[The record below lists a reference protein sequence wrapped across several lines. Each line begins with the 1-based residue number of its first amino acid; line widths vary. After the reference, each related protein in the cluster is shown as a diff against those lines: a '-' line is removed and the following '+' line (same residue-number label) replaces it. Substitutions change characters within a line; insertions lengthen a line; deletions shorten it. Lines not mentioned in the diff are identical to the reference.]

1 MTENNRNLLIP
12 VFSDFHAPFMRASL
26 KGAGCD
32 FVSLASG
39 AYDRTAALG
48 LAHVNNDACFSTII
62 TAGRTIM
69 AMEGERLSVDGGHL
83 GVCALPCLCP
93 DCRSR
98 DAPWFTHRALEGEAL
113 GGVRVLD
120 LLDLD
125 EDFCDDVCA
134 DLPERLACGLVVGDI
149 ILQLENYLV
158 PLICKGGSSSGKASS
173 ELARCRAEAI
183 YAAELGEKDAVRR
196 VAEQVDACA
205 RRHLDEVSCLPEIS
219 VVGSYPAIFDRGI
232 NDGLIAKIRD
242 EGCRAVVPF
251 ASQLLATI
259 CRGRGVWPRFAG
271 AIEEML
277 AFLQGDYYAP
287 IPTNEEHS
295 DIQDQVLPADV
306 ATGSSIL
313 VPGYIGLFAR
323 RGVLDIAYAGT
334 FACMS
339 GHVGGSGVLR
349 AIKKRYP
356 ELSVAPLEYDA
367 GTSSVNQLNRL
378 KLLASVAR
386 ERRAI
391 R

>member
-32 FVSLASG
+32 SVLLASG
-39 AYDRTAALG
+39 AYGRTAALG
-48 LAHVNNDACFSTII
+48 LAQVNNDACFATII
-62 TAGRTIM
+62 TAGRAIM
-69 AMEGERLSVDGGHL
+69 AMEEEKSSVDGGSSKI
-83 GVCALPCLCP
+83 CALPCLCP
-93 DCRSR
+93 GCRSK
-98 DAPWFTHRALEGEAL
+98 DAPWFIQRALEGEAL
-113 GGVRVLD
+113 DGARVLN

-125 EDFCDDVCA
+125 EGFCDDVCA
-134 DLPERLACGLVVGDI
+134 DLPECLACGLVVGDI
-149 ILQLENYLV
+149 VLQLENYLA
-158 PLICKGGSSSGKASS
+158 PLISKGGLSSEKASS
-173 ELARCRAEAI
+173 ELARCRTEAI
-183 YAAELGEKDAVRR
+183 FAAESGEKEAVWR
-196 VAEQVDACA
+196 AAKQADACA
-205 RRHLDEVSCLPEIS
+205 RRYLDEVSDFPVIG
-219 VVGSYPAIFDRGI
+219 VVGSYPAIFDSGI

-242 EGCRAVVPF
+242 EGCRAMVPF

-259 CRGRGVWPRFAG
+259 CRGSGVWPRFAG
-271 AIEEML
+271 AIKEML
-277 AFLQGDYYAP
+277 AFLQGDYYVP
-287 IPTNEEHS
+287 IPTNEELS
-295 DIQDQVLPADV
+295 GIQDQVLSVDV

-313 VPGYIGLFAR
+313 VPGYIELFAR
-323 RGVLDIAYAGT
+323 HGVYDIAYAST

-356 ELSVAPLEYDA
+356 ELSVASLEYDA

-386 ERRAI
+386 ERRAT

>member
-1 MTENNRNLLIP
+1 MTEKNRNLLIP

-32 FVSLASG
+32 SVSLASG
-39 AYDRTAALG
+39 AYGRTAALG
-48 LAHVNNDACFSTII
+48 LAHVNNDACFATII
-62 TAGRTIM
+62 TVGRAIM
-69 AMEGERLSVDGGHL
+69 AMGEEKSSVDGGSSRA
-83 GVCALPCLCP
+83 CALPCLCP
-93 DCRSR
+93 DCRSK
-98 DAPWFTHRALEGEAL
+98 DSPWFTQRALEGEAL
-113 GGVRVLD
+113 GGVRVLN

-125 EDFCDDVCA
+125 EDFYDDVCT
-134 DLPERLACGLVVGDI
+134 DLPERLACGLVAVDI
-149 ILQLENYLV
+149 VLQLENYLA
-158 PLICKGGSSSGKASS
+158 PLIRKGGLSSGKASS
-173 ELARCRAEAI
+173 GLARCRTEAI
-183 YAAELGEKDAVRR
+183 FAAESGEKEAVWRA
-196 VAEQVDACA
+196 AEQADTCV
-205 RRHLDEVSCLPEIS
+205 RRHLDVVTCLPEIG

-242 EGCRAVVPF
+242 EGCRVMAPF

-259 CRGRGVWPRFAG
+259 CRGSGVWPRFAG

-277 AFLQGDYYAP
+277 ALLQGDYFAP

-295 DIQDQVLPADV
+295 GIQDQVLPVDV

-323 RGVLDIAYAGT
+323 RGVYDIAYAST

-356 ELSVAPLEYDA
+356 ELSVASLEYDD

-386 ERRAI
+386 ERRAT

>member
-1 MTENNRNLLIP
+1 MTEKNRNLLIP

-32 FVSLASG
+32 SVSLASG
-39 AYDRTAALG
+39 AYGRTATLG
-48 LAHVNNDACFSTII
+48 LAQVNNDACFSTII

-69 AMEGERLSVDGGHL
+69 AMEGERSSVDGDHSN
-83 GVCALPCLCP
+83 VCALPCLCP
-93 DCRSR
+93 DCRSK
-98 DAPWFTHRALEGEAL
+98 DSPWFTQRALEGEDL

-120 LLDLD
+120 LCDLD
-125 EDFCDDVCA
+125 EDLYDDVCA
-134 DLPERLACGLVVGDI
+134 NLPERLACGLVAGDI
-149 ILQLENYLV
+149 VLQLENYLA
-158 PLICKGGSSSGKASS
+158 PLIRKGGLSSGKASS
-173 ELARCRAEAI
+173 ELARCRTEAI
-183 YAAELGEKDAVRR
+183 FAAESGEKDAVWRA
-196 VAEQVDACA
+196 AEQADACA
-205 RRHLDEVSCLPEIS
+205 RRHLDEASGFPAIG
-219 VVGSYPAIFDRGI
+219 VVGSYPAIFDSGV

-259 CRGRGVWPRFAG
+259 CQGSGVWPRFAD
-271 AIEEML
+271 AIGEML
-277 AFLQGDYYAP
+277 DLLQGDYFAP
-287 IPTNEEHS
+287 IPTNEEYS
-295 DIQDQVLPADV
+295 DVQDQVLPAGV

-323 RGVLDIAYAGT
+323 RGVLDIAYAST

-356 ELSVAPLEYDA
+356 ELSVASLEYDA

-386 ERRAI
+386 ERCATR
-391 R
+391 

>member
-1 MTENNRNLLIP
+1 MTETNRNLLIP

-39 AYDRTAALG
+39 AYGRTAALG
-48 LAHVNNDACFSTII
+48 LAHVNNDACFSAII
-62 TAGRTIM
+62 TAGRAIM
-69 AMEGERLSVDGGHL
+69 AMEGEKLSVDGGCSK
-83 GVCALPCLCP
+83 VCALPCLCP
-93 DCRSR
+93 DCRSK
-98 DAPWFTHRALEGEAL
+98 DAPWFIQRALEGEAL
-113 GGVRVLD
+113 DGVRVLD
-120 LLDLD
+120 LFSLD
-125 EDFCDDVCA
+125 EGLYDDICV
-134 DLPERLACGLVVGDI
+134 DLPERLARALVVGDI
-149 ILQLENYLV
+149 VFQLENYLA
-158 PLICKGGSSSGKASS
+158 PLIRKGGSSSREASN
-173 ELARCRAEAI
+173 ELVRCRTEAI
-183 YAAELGEKDAVRR
+183 RAAESGEKAAVWRA
-196 VAEQVDACA
+196 AEQADACA
-205 RRHLDEVSCLPEIS
+205 RKQLDAVSELPVIG
-219 VVGSYPAIFDRGI
+219 VVGSYPAIFDSGI
-232 NDGLIAKIRD
+232 NDGLVAKIRD

-251 ASQLLATI
+251 ASQLLAAI
-259 CRGRGVWPRFAG
+259 CRECGAWPRFAG
-271 AIEEML
+271 AMEEML
-277 AFLQGDYYAP
+277 ALLQGDYFAP

-295 DIQDQVLPADV
+295 SVQDQVLPAGV

-323 RGVLDIAYAGT
+323 RGVLNIAYAST

-339 GHVGGSGVLR
+339 GHVGGSGILR

-386 ERRAI
+386 ERRAT

>member
-32 FVSLASG
+32 SVSLASG
-39 AYDRTAALG
+39 AYGRTAALG
-48 LAHVNNDACFSTII
+48 LAQVNNDACFATII

-69 AMEGERLSVDGGHL
+69 AMREEKLSVDGGRSK
-83 GVCALPCLCP
+83 VCALPCLCP
-93 DCRSR
+93 DCRSK
-98 DAPWFTHRALEGEAL
+98 DAPWFTQRALEGEAFE
-113 GGVRVLD
+113 GVHVLN

-125 EDFCDDVCA
+125 EDFYDDMCA
-134 DLPERLACGLVVGDI
+134 DLPERLACGLVAGDI
-149 ILQLENYLV
+149 VLQLENYIT
-158 PLICKGGSSSGKASS
+158 PLIRKGGLSSGKASS
-173 ELARCRAEAI
+173 ELERCRTEAFF
-183 YAAELGEKDAVRR
+183 AAESGEKEAVRR
-196 VAEQVDACA
+196 AAEQADACA
-205 RRHLDEVSCLPEIS
+205 RRHLDEASGSPVIG

>member
-1 MTENNRNLLIP
+1 MTETNRNLLIP

-39 AYDRTAALG
+39 AYGRTAALG

-62 TAGRTIM
+62 TAGRAIM
-69 AMEGERLSVDGGHL
+69 AMREEKSSVDGGSSK
-83 GVCALPCLCP
+83 VCALPCLCP
-93 DCRSR
+93 DCRSK
-98 DAPWFTHRALEGEAL
+98 DAPWFIQRALEGEAL
-113 GGVRVLD
+113 DGVRVLN

-125 EDFCDDVCA
+125 EGFYGDVCA
-134 DLPERLACGLVVGDI
+134 DLPARLACGLVAGDI
-149 ILQLENYLV
+149 VFQLENYLA
-158 PLICKGGSSSGKASS
+158 PLIRKGGLSSREASN
-173 ELARCRAEAI
+173 ELAQCRIEAI
-183 YAAELGEKDAVRR
+183 FAAESGEKEAVWRAAEQADACVRR
-196 VAEQVDACA
+196 Y
-205 RRHLDEVSCLPEIS
+205 LDEASGFPVIG
-219 VVGSYPAIFDRGI
+219 VVGSYPAIFDSGI

-242 EGCRAVVPF
+242 EGCRAMVPF

-259 CRGRGVWPRFAG
+259 CLGSGVWPRFAG
-271 AIEEML
+271 AMEEML
-277 AFLQGDYYAP
+277 ALRQGDYYAL
-287 IPTNEEHS
+287 IPTNEERS
-295 DIQDQVLPADV
+295 VIQDQVLPVDV

-313 VPGYIGLFAR
+313 VPGYVGLFAR
-323 RGVLDIAYAGT
+323 RGVLDIAYAST

-386 ERRAI
+386 ERRAT

>member
-1 MTENNRNLLIP
+1 MTEKNRNLLIP

-32 FVSLASG
+32 SVSLASG
-39 AYDRTAALG
+39 AYGRTAALG
-48 LAHVNNDACFSTII
+48 LAHVNNDACFATII
-62 TAGRTIM
+62 TAGRAIM
-69 AMEGERLSVDGGHL
+69 AMEDEGSPVDGDHSI
-83 GVCALPCLCP
+83 VCALPCLCL
-93 DCRSR
+93 DCRSK
-98 DAPWFTHRALEGEAL
+98 DAPWFTQRALEGEAFE
-113 GGVRVLD
+113 GVHVLN

-125 EDFCDDVCA
+125 EDFYDDVCA
-134 DLPERLACGLVVGDI
+134 DLPERLAVALVAGDI
-149 ILQLENYLV
+149 VLQLENYLA
-158 PLICKGGSSSGKASS
+158 PLIRKGGSSSGEASG
-173 ELARCRAEAI
+173 ELAQCRTEAI
-183 YAAELGEKDAVRR
+183 FAAESGEKEAVWRA
-196 VAEQVDACA
+196 AEQADTCV
-205 RRHLDEVSCLPEIS
+205 RRHLNEASGFPAIG
-219 VVGSYPAIFDRGI
+219 VVGSYPAIFDSGV

-259 CRGRGVWPRFAG
+259 CQGSGVWPRFAD
-271 AIEEML
+271 AIGEML
-277 AFLQGDYYAP
+277 DLFQGDYFAP
-287 IPTNEEHS
+287 ILTNEEYS
-295 DIQDQVLPADV
+295 DVHDWVLPAGV

-323 RGVLDIAYAGT
+323 RGVLDIAYAST

-356 ELSVAPLEYDA
+356 ELSVASLEYDA

-386 ERRAI
+386 ERCTTR
-391 R
+391 

>member
-1 MTENNRNLLIP
+1 MTETNRNLLIP

-39 AYDRTAALG
+39 AYGRTVALG

-62 TAGRTIM
+62 TAGRAIM
-69 AMEGERLSVDGGHL
+69 AMEEEKSSVDGGSSRA
-83 GVCALPCLCP
+83 CALPCLCP
-93 DCRSR
+93 DCRSK
-98 DAPWFTHRALEGEAL
+98 DAPWFIQRALEGEAL
-113 GGVRVLD
+113 DGAHVLN

-125 EDFCDDVCA
+125 EGFYDDVCA

-149 ILQLENYLV
+149 VLQLENYLA
-158 PLICKGGSSSGKASS
+158 PLISKGDLSSGKASS
-173 ELARCRAEAI
+173 ELARCRTEAI
-183 YAAELGEKDAVRR
+183 FAAESGEKEAVWRA
-196 VAEQVDACA
+196 AEQADACA
-205 RRHLDEVSCLPEIS
+205 RRYFDEASDFPVIG
-219 VVGSYPAIFDRGI
+219 VVGSYPAIFDSGI

-242 EGCRAVVPF
+242 EGCRAMVPF

-259 CRGRGVWPRFAG
+259 CRECGAWPRFTG
-271 AIEEML
+271 AREEML
-277 AFLQGDYYAP
+277 ALLQGDYFAP
-287 IPTNEEHS
+287 IPTDEEYS
-295 DIQDQVLPADV
+295 SVQDQVLPAGV

-313 VPGYIGLFAR
+313 VSGYIGLFAR
-323 RGVLDIAYAGT
+323 RGVLDIAYVST

-339 GHVGGSGVLR
+339 GHVGGSGILR

-386 ERRAI
+386 ERCATR
-391 R
+391 

>member
-1 MTENNRNLLIP
+1 MTEKNRNLLIP

-32 FVSLASG
+32 SVSLASG
-39 AYDRTAALG
+39 AYGRTAALG
-48 LAHVNNDACFSTII
+48 LAHVNNDACFATII

-69 AMEGERLSVDGGHL
+69 AMQDERSSVDGDHSI
-83 GVCALPCLCP
+83 VCALPCLCL
-93 DCRSR
+93 DCRSK
-98 DAPWFTHRALEGEAL
+98 DSPWFTQRALQGESL

-120 LLDLD
+120 LCDLD
-125 EDFCDDVCA
+125 EDLYDDVCA
-134 DLPERLACGLVVGDI
+134 NLSERLACGLVAGDI
-149 ILQLENYLV
+149 VFQFENYLA
-158 PLICKGGSSSGKASS
+158 PLIRKGGLSSGKALS
-173 ELARCRAEAI
+173 ELARCRTEAI
-183 YAAELGEKDAVRR
+183 IAAESGEKDAVWRA
-196 VAEQVDACA
+196 AEQADACA
-205 RRHLDEVSCLPEIS
+205 RRHLDEASGFPAIG
-219 VVGSYPAIFDRGI
+219 VVGSYPAIFDSGV

-259 CRGRGVWPRFAG
+259 CQGNGVWPRFAD
-271 AIEEML
+271 AIGEML
-277 AFLQGDYYAP
+277 DLLQGDFFAP
-287 IPTNEEHS
+287 IPTNEEYS
-295 DIQDQVLPADV
+295 NVQDQVLPVDV

-323 RGVLDIAYAGT
+323 RGVYDIAYAST

-356 ELSVAPLEYDA
+356 ELSVASLEYDA

-386 ERRAI
+386 ERCTTR
-391 R
+391 

>member
-32 FVSLASG
+32 SVSLASG
-39 AYDRTAALG
+39 AYGRTAALG

-69 AMEGERLSVDGGHL
+69 AMEGERSSVDGDHSN
-83 GVCALPCLCP
+83 VCALPCLCP
-93 DCRSR
+93 DCRSK
-98 DAPWFTHRALEGEAL
+98 DSPWFTQRALEGEAFE
-113 GGVRVLD
+113 GVRVLN

-125 EDFCDDVCA
+125 EDFYDDVYA
-134 DLPERLACGLVVGDI
+134 DLPERLACGLVAGDI
-149 ILQLENYLV
+149 VLQLENYFA
-158 PLICKGGSSSGKASS
+158 PLIRKGGLSSGKASS
-173 ELARCRAEAI
+173 ELARCRTEAI
-183 YAAELGEKDAVRR
+183 FAAESGEKEAVWRA
-196 VAEQVDACA
+196 AEQADTCA
-205 RRHLDEVSCLPEIS
+205 QRHLDEASGFPAIG
-219 VVGSYPAIFDRGI
+219 VVGSYPAIFDSWV

-259 CRGRGVWPRFAG
+259 CQGSGAWPRFAG
-271 AIEEML
+271 AIGEML
-277 AFLQGDYYAP
+277 ALHQGDYFAP
-287 IPTNEEHS
+287 IPTNEEYS
-295 DIQDQVLPADV
+295 NAQDQVLPAGV

-323 RGVLDIAYAGT
+323 RGVLDIAYAST

-386 ERRAI
+386 ERCTTR
-391 R
+391 

>member
-32 FVSLASG
+32 SVSLASG
-39 AYDRTAALG
+39 AYGRTAALG
-48 LAHVNNDACFSTII
+48 LAQVNNDACFATII
-62 TAGRTIM
+62 TAGRAIM
-69 AMEGERLSVDGGHL
+69 AMEIERLSVDGGRSK
-83 GVCALPCLCP
+83 VCALPCLCP
-93 DCRSR
+93 DCRSK
-98 DAPWFTHRALEGEAL
+98 DAPWFTQRALEGEAFE
-113 GGVRVLD
+113 GVHALN
-120 LLDLD
+120 LLNLD
-125 EDFCDDVCA
+125 EDFYDDMCA
-134 DLPERLACGLVVGDI
+134 DLPERLACGLVVGDVV
-149 ILQLENYLV
+149 LQLENYLA
-158 PLICKGGSSSGKASS
+158 PLIRKDGLSSGKASS
-173 ELARCRAEAI
+173 ALARCRTEAI
-183 YAAELGEKDAVRR
+183 FAAESEGKEAVWRA
-196 VAEQVDACA
+196 AEQADACA
-205 RRHLDEVSCLPEIS
+205 RRYLDEASDFPVIG
-219 VVGSYPAIFDRGI
+219 VVGSYPAIFDSGI

-242 EGCRAVVPF
+242 EGCRAMAPF

-259 CRGRGVWPRFAG
+259 CRGSGVWPRFAG

-277 AFLQGDYYAP
+277 AFLQGDYYVP
-287 IPTNEEHS
+287 IPTNEERS
-295 DIQDQVLPADV
+295 GIQDQVLSVDV

-313 VPGYIGLFAR
+313 VPGYIELFAR
-323 RGVLDIAYAGT
+323 HGVYDIAYAST

-356 ELSVAPLEYDA
+356 ELSVASLEYDA

-386 ERRAI
+386 ERRAT